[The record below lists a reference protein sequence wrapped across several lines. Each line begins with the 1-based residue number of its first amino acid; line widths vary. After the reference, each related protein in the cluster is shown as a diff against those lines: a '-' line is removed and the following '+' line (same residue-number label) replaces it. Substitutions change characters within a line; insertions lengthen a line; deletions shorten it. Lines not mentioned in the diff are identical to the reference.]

1 MHVLTWETVESSG
14 GDHADTLESFSS
26 GRLSMLEEEGR
37 DVCLLQGGG
46 WRISVCSF
54 S

>member
-26 GRLSMLEEEGR
+26 GSLSMLEEEGG
-37 DVCLLQGGG
+37 DVMPSARWGLADFRL
-46 WRISVCSF
+46 
-54 S
+54 